1 MLVNKHE
8 ALLTE
13 DIQIHVQYMFSV
25 KILKNNFQIGEGKT
39 NLRQRNKY
47 PIVLNECLLTC
58 LTR

>member
-1 MLVNKHE
+1 MQQSPCESFKHD

-39 NLRQRNKY
+39 DLFKT
-47 PIVLNECLLTC
+47 EE
-58 LTR
+58 